1 MVLSIMTYKKH
12 LTQPIIQSYLIN
24 STTTAKKQLTAIN
37 AVSSRNL
44 PKTHGVPQES
54 VLGPLLLLIYIN
66 YLHKTITNSHVY
78 HFADDTYLLLIDK
91 YPEKLTIL
99 STKTYKNCTS
109 SFRQTKYPPKA
120 SKTEII
126 LFKAKAKNVTKNF
139 NFRLSGQKINLTGQL
154 ENLELLINNTLLG
167 TAT

>member
-12 LTQPIIQSYLIN
+12 LTQPIIQSYLTN
-24 STTTAKKQLTAIN
+24 STTTVKKQLTTIN
-37 AVSSRNL
+37 VVSSGNL

-91 YPEKLTIL
+91 YPERLTIL
-99 STKTYKNCTS
+99 STKTYKNCAS
-109 SFRQTKYPPKA
+109 GFRQTKYPQKLLKLKSYFSKLRPK
-120 SKTEII
+120 T
-126 LFKAKAKNVTKNF
+126 
-139 NFRLSGQKINLTGQL
+139 
-154 ENLELLINNTLLG
+154 
-167 TAT
+167 